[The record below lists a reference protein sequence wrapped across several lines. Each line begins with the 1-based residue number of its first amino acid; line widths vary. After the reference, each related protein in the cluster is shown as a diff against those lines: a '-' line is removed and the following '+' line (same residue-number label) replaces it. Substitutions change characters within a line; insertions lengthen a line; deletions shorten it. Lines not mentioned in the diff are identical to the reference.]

1 MQRLLSAPRQRD
13 ATWALI
19 GSGLIVTVQFAL
31 FLLIGV
37 GLACFYQVDDSA
49 REFAAKDQIFATFIV
64 EQLPRGV
71 VGITLAAVFSA
82 AMSTLSSSLNAS
94 ANAAVS
100 DFYHPLAGTSV
111 SDKRLLLVSRVATI
125 LFGLAQMGI
134 AMASERLL
142 GDRSAVYQVLA
153 IAGFTTGPILGLFF
167 LAAWP
172 KPVSQRSALLGFA
185 VGLIVLTCVAFQP
198 WRVFGVQAYGINDLY
213 YSFIGS
219 TITFLAGL
227 AVSKFVGRKDA

>member
-1 MQRLLSAPRQRD
+1 M
-13 ATWALI
+13 I
-19 GSGLIVTVQFAL
+19 GSGLIVAAQFAV

-37 GLACFYQVDDSA
+37 GLACFYQAGDGA
-49 REFAAKDQIFATFIV
+49 REFAARDQVFATFIV

-100 DFYHPLAGTSV
+100 DFFRPLAAANV
-111 SDKRLLLVSRVATI
+111 SDKRLLMVSRVATI
-125 LFGLAQMGI
+125 LFGVGQMAI
-134 AMASERLL
+134 AMASERLF
-142 GDRSAVYQVLA
+142 GGRSTVYQVLA

-172 KPVSQRSALLGFA
+172 KPVSQRAALAGFA
-185 VGLIVLTCVAFQP
+185 TGLVVLTCVAFQP
-198 WRVFGVQAYGINDLY
+198 WEVYQINDLY

-219 TITFLAGL
+219 MVTFSAGL
-227 AVSKFVGRKDA
+227 AVSTFLGRTSA